1 MDGVRYHGGEWTRYA
16 PRMSERARRVPPVV
30 SPSVFVL
37 VVSGFASGLGLV
49 GCAAEVVVPAAGEKG
64 DVPAL
69 PGVAVND
76 SGATP
81 EDSGATVAD
90 TGATND
96 ATADAGTT
104 VQGCGPTAFV
114 DRSDTTA
121 SRNITWDFDA
131 GSIPERCMKIKV
143 GQTVTWTG
151 NFTTH
156 PLVGGG
162 GDTPNPIDG
171 AQTAGGTATFTNAG
185 TYGYF
190 CDNHAFMK
198 GAILV
203 VP

>member
-1 MDGVRYHGGEWTRYA
+1 
-16 PRMSERARRVPPVV
+16 MSERARRVP
-30 SPSVFVL
+30 SSVLSSAGSLLVLAFVA
-37 VVSGFASGLGLV
+37 GAWGTGLV

-69 PGVAVND
+69 PGVAVTD
-76 SGATP
+76 SGAAP
-81 EDSGATVAD
+81 VDSGVAVSD
-90 TGATND
+90 TGVTND
-96 ATADAGTT
+96 AASDAETKL
-104 VQGCGPTAFV
+104 QGCGAADFV
-114 DRSDTTA
+114 DRSDATA
-121 SRNITWDFDA
+121 SRNLTWDFDA

-162 GDTPNPIDG
+162 GDTPNPVDG
-171 AQTAGGTATFTNAG
+171 AQTAGGMATFANAG